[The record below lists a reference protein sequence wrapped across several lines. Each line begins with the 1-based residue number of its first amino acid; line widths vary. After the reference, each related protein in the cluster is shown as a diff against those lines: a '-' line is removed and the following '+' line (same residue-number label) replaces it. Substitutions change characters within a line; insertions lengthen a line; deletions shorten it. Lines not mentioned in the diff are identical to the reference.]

1 MPAPRRPFRH
11 GPRAALLL
19 LLAAGTGCAAP
30 GMGGGK
36 VTAAA
41 AAGAAQPST
50 SALAVRAF
58 TQLCGALQAE
68 SVAQRARSYA
78 FVPLEAAPREAEP
91 LRAELQA
98 KGLRGWIRPVSGAP
112 ALLTWNE
119 RGRSCELAV
128 GGVEF
133 AELERE
139 FAAMARGLEQD
150 GLAVTR
156 VPPRAAP
163 ETGGTLR
170 LRQAMVVATLG
181 LTPILPRTIALRENT
196 DHSQAIQ
203 AVLTMRPFV
212 MPPAQPDDAVPVD

>member
-1 MPAPRRPFRH
+1 MRAPRSFRH
-11 GPRAALLL
+11 GPWAALLL
-19 LLAAGTGCAAP
+19 LLAAGTGCATP
-30 GMGGGK
+30 GGGEG
-36 VTAAA
+36 V
-41 AAGAAQPST
+41 AGAAQPSP
-50 SALAVRAF
+50 SVLAVHAF

-78 FVPLEAAPREAEP
+78 FVPLEAASRAAEQ

-98 KGLRGWIRPVSGAP
+98 KGLRGWIRPVAGAP

-133 AELERE
+133 AELEQE
-139 FAAMARGLEQD
+139 FAAMASGLEQN

-156 VPPRAAP
+156 VSLPRAAP
-163 ETGGTLR
+163 ETGGGTLK
-170 LRQAMVVATLG
+170 LRQAMVVASRG
-181 LTPILPRTIALRENT
+181 LTPTLPRTIALRENT
-196 DHSQAIQ
+196 DRSQAIQ

-212 MPPAQPDDAVPVD
+212 LPTQPDDATPLE

>member
-1 MPAPRRPFRH
+1 
-11 GPRAALLL
+11 
-19 LLAAGTGCAAP
+19 
-30 GMGGGK
+30 
-36 VTAAA
+36 
-41 AAGAAQPST
+41 
-50 SALAVRAF
+50 
-58 TQLCGALQAE
+58 
-68 SVAQRARSYA
+68 VAQRARSYA

-98 KGLRGWIRPVSGAP
+98 KGLRGWIRPVAGAP

-128 GGVEF
+128 GGIEF

-139 FAAMARGLEQD
+139 FAAMASGLERN

-156 VPPRAAP
+156 VPPPRAAP
-163 ETGGTLR
+163 EAGGETLR
-170 LRQAMVVATLG
+170 LRQAMVVAPRG
-181 LTPILPRTIALRENT
+181 LTPTLPRAIALRENT

-212 MPPAQPDDAVPVD
+212 LPAQPDDATPLE